1 MDTEKLV
8 KHPKDYADGASEKEY
23 CDAVANLMEVA
34 RKKLQEESVKTQA
47 PEVAWAG
54 DFGVHKSYLQNE
66 DRDVLFE
73 IVYHGDRYEQAHHLF
88 AVTLTPIGG
97 ADAENLVFNFAYPNM
112 QVYPGVVARD
122 FGRFTLEGLTEV
134 KKVLLT
140 ANHIEKSEYD
150 NLVGVN

>member
-73 IVYHGDRYEQAHHLF
+73 IVYHGNRYEQAHHLF
-88 AVTLTPIGG
+88 AVILTPIDG
-97 ADAENLVFNFAYPNM
+97 ADAESIVFKFAYANM
-112 QVYPGVVARD
+112 HKYPGLVARD
-122 FGRFTLEGLTEV
+122 FGRFTLHGLAEV
-134 KKVLLT
+134 KEALSSAK
-140 ANHIEKSEYD
+140 HIGKDEY
-150 NLVGVN
+150 LAVVGR